1 MSTTLSLDEIYAP
14 VAAPLADVRGVMDGL
29 WGDALSLVGLSAGAM
44 PRAGG
49 KMLRPALCLMASGA
63 IGVRDLAAQVTLAA
77 SFEALHVASLA
88 HDDVIDRALL
98 RRGAP
103 SLSGLWDNH
112 AAVLGGDYLVARAVE
127 MLATYDCAIVIAK
140 AIRSVRRMAE
150 GELFFFNRDKDSVT
164 PEDCIMLAQ
173 QKTASLF
180 AEACSAPTYLSGA
193 EYRDALYTYGNEL
206 GIAFQLV
213 DDVLDITQPSS
224 QLGKPS
230 CGDVSEGKS
239 TIPIMYLRDALQGEE
254 RARLD
259 RLSGS
264 ELSDEDRDWIIQ
276 RAHETGAKERAEQLT
291 LDYAN
296 RAREALSVL
305 PASPYRDSMESIVEF
320 VLVRGA

>member
-1 MSTTLSLDEIYAP
+1 MNTLLTLDDLYRPID
-14 VAAPLADVRGVMDGL
+14 APLDDVRGIMDGL

-49 KMLRPALCLMASGA
+49 KMLRPALCLMAAGA
-63 IGVRDLAAQVTLAA
+63 IGAQDLRPYATLAA

-127 MLATYDCAIVIAK
+127 MLATYDCAVVIAK

-150 GELFFFNRDKDSVT
+150 GELFFFNRDKDSIT
-164 PEDCIMLAQ
+164 PDDCIMLAQ

-180 AEACSAPTYLSGA
+180 AEACSAPTYVIEPGQ
-193 EYRDALYTYGNEL
+193 RDALYTYGNEL

-213 DDVLDITQPSS
+213 DDVLDITQPTA

-230 CGDVSEGKS
+230 CGDVAEGKS
-239 TIPIMYLRDALQGEE
+239 TIPIMYLREAMAGADRERLDALTGTELTE
-254 RARLD
+254 PD
-259 RLSGS
+259 R
-264 ELSDEDRDWIIQ
+264 EWIVAQ
-276 RAHETGAKERAEQLT
+276 AHATGAKERAEQLT
-291 LDYAN
+291 LDYAT
-296 RAREALSVL
+296 RAKAALSGL
-305 PASPYRDSMESIVEF
+305 PGSAYRESMEGVVDF

>member
-1 MSTTLSLDEIYAP
+1 MSTTLSLDDIYAP
-14 VAAPLADVRGVMDGL
+14 VAAPLAEVRGVMDGL

-63 IGVRDLAAQVTLAA
+63 IGMRDLTAQVTLAA

-180 AEACSAPTYLSGA
+180 AEACSAPTYLSGV

-259 RLSGS
+259 RLRGS
-264 ELSDEDRDWIIQ
+264 ELSDQDRDWIIQ
-276 RAHETGAKERAEQLT
+276 RAHETGAKDRAEQLT